1 MRVVWSPRA
10 TSRAAEI
17 VDYIARGRPQ
27 AALDWIEGLEKRLRA
42 LPGLPDQGR
51 VVPEWYDPNVRE
63 LIYQRHRIIYEVH
76 EGHVEILTI
85 RHSRQEL
92 RRRRDE

>member
-10 TSRAAEI
+10 VSRAAEI
-17 VDYIARGRPQ
+17 VDYIARDRPR
-27 AALDWIEGLEKRLRA
+27 AALDWIEGLEKRLTA

-51 VVPEWYDPNVRE
+51 VVPEWYDPTVRE

-76 EGHVEILTI
+76 EDHVEILTI
-85 RHSRQEL
+85 RHSRQEFS
-92 RRRRDE
+92 RGRDE

>member
-10 TSRAAEI
+10 VSRAAEI
-17 VDYIARGRPQ
+17 VDYIARDRPR
-27 AALDWIEGLEKRLRA
+27 AALDWIEGLEKRLTA

-51 VVPEWYDPNVRE
+51 VVPEWYDPTVRE

-76 EGHVEILTI
+76 EDHVEILTI

-92 RRRRDE
+92 GRGRDE